1 MIAHH
6 PLRVTSSPGTPPV
19 ASADSD
25 LDRARVRD
33 GRLIAAHST
42 GATLT
47 DEALVAM
54 IARGDRDSL
63 GAFYDRYHTLAYS
76 LAHRILRDASHAED
90 AVQEGFVALWRAADR
105 FDPRRGRPVAWLLQL
120 VRNKAIDIVRRN
132 TRGAI
137 PTDDSMLTEIPH
149 ASALVEDQA
158 LDAIHRRS
166 VRQAVG
172 MLSADHRSI
181 LELAYFGGQ
190 SQSEI
195 ALTLGIPLG
204 TVKSRTFAALRTLR
218 AHLEELGYA
227 E

>member
-1 MIAHH
+1 MITYD
-6 PLRVTSSPGTPPV
+6 PLRVTRSSGDTVV
-19 ASADSD
+19 ASPSADPA
-25 LDRARVRD
+25 RARSKPAWS
-33 GRLIAAHST
+33 ISTHST
-42 GATLT
+42 GATVT

-63 GAFYDRYHTLAYS
+63 GAFYDRYHTPAYS

-132 TRGAI
+132 ARGAI
-137 PTDDSMLTEIPH
+137 PTDDSVLTEVPH
-149 ASALVEDQA
+149 ESVPVEDQA

-172 MLSADHRSI
+172 MLSADHRTI

-218 AHLEELGYA
+218 TDLQELGYA